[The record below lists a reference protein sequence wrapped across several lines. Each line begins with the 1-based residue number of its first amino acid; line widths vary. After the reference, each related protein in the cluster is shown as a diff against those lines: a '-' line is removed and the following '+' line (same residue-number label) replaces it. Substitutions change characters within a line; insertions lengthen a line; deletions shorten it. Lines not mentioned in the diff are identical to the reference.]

1 MLSNQQLYL
10 LNHFALVARR
20 HGLHLPELKEL
31 HHDEKQLRQWID
43 FALSQRSQPAVMDAA
58 AKLATALSGQGP
70 APGAAA
76 SPDRGGRPPPLQA
89 SPPSPTSHSAQVG
102 MNPRERALALAA
114 LQDAAGPIA
123 GFIAEQVD
131 AMGPLSLAG
140 YLDQAATLAQLSD
153 ARRRGLLSACGLA
166 PD

>member
-1 MLSNQQLYL
+1 VLSNQQLYL

-31 HHDEKQLRQWID
+31 QHDERQLRQWID
-43 FALSQRSQPAVMDAA
+43 VALSARSQPAVMAAA
-58 AKLATALSGQGP
+58 AKLAAALSGQGP
-70 APGAAA
+70 APGVAA
-76 SPDRGGRPPPLQA
+76 SPDHRGRPQPLQ
-89 SPPSPTSHSAQVG
+89 PSQPLQTG
-102 MNPRERALALAA
+102 MNPRERALALTA

-131 AMGPLSLAG
+131 AMGPMSLAR

>member
-20 HGLHLPELKEL
+20 HGLRLPDLKEL
-31 HHDEKQLRQWID
+31 LRDERQLRQWID
-43 FALSQRSQPAVMDAA
+43 VGLAERARPPVMDAA
-58 AKLATALSGQGP
+58 AKLAAALSLPGP
-70 APGAAA
+70 AAATT
-76 SPDRGGRPPPLQA
+76 SPDPRGRSQP
-89 SPPSPTSHSAQVG
+89 SPPAQTGLSAQ
-102 MNPRERALALAA
+102 ERALALAA

-131 AMGPLSLAG
+131 AMGPMSLAH
-140 YLDQAATLAQLSD
+140 YIDQAATLAQLSD
-153 ARRRGLLSACGLA
+153 VRRRGLRTACGLA